1 MVLVSV
7 FKITFC
13 TQNEMGQGHK
23 KGKGLK
29 TSVARI
35 YPDFPK
41 VLPGLQICRGKP
53 NDNTKKVQDFSR
65 PPFVSELTS
74 KLTTPFDLFLM

>member
-1 MVLVSV
+1 
-7 FKITFC
+7 
-13 TQNEMGQGHK
+13 MGQGHK